1 LNVSSPDRLEQINA
15 RLSNKPTA
23 GTIREKLGKFQPLDV
38 LLGRR
43 PDLAD
48 LPLTCEN
55 TLTPLPYIDLVNELL
70 EAFITGGSAAF
81 DTGKT
86 PADVLR
92 AVPQNISRDAY
103 QRLQQAVHPISLPY

>member
-1 LNVSSPDRLEQINA
+1 M
-15 RLSNKPTA
+15 
-23 GTIREKLGKFQPLDV
+23 

-70 EAFITGGSAAF
+70 EAAITGGSAAF

-92 AVPQNISRDAY
+92 AVPQNLSRDAY
-103 QRLQQAVHPISLPY
+103 QRLQQAVHPLDAAVPPAARARARLSRRTSASRASS

>member
-1 LNVSSPDRLEQINA
+1 M
-15 RLSNKPTA
+15 
-23 GTIREKLGKFQPLDV
+23 

-70 EAFITGGSAAF
+70 EARITGGSAAH

-92 AVPQNISRDAY
+92 AVPQNISREAY
-103 QRLQQAVHPISLPY
+103 LQLQQAVHPLSLPVPPAAVARPRVPRRISASRASS

>member
-1 LNVSSPDRLEQINA
+1 M
-15 RLSNKPTA
+15 
-23 GTIREKLGKFQPLDV
+23 
-38 LLGRR
+38 LLARR
-43 PDLAD
+43 PDLAE

-70 EAFITGGSAAF
+70 EARITGDSAAH

-92 AVPQNISRDAY
+92 AVPQTPVAQGVSGAAAGGLSDHAAVPSAAATGP
-103 QRLQQAVHPISLPY
+103 RLPRRTWA